1 MALAQDVDPNQ
12 FTGLT
17 GWVASVIDSL
27 GAVGVALLVALE
39 SIIPPIPSEIVLAM
53 AGYLSAEG
61 RFNVVFIV
69 LAATVGSLLGAL
81 VLYWLGAAL
90 GEERLK
96 RWLDHIPLVDLQDL
110 EKADRWF
117 ERHGRW
123 AVLIGRVVPVV
134 RSLVSV
140 PAGANRMP
148 LGEFILLTTL
158 GSGVWNALIVGA
170 GFTLGSRWEDVD
182 RYSSW
187 FNYAIFAVF
196 GFMIVSWAVKKVRRR
211 RGRAG
216 GGAARGRPAPPAGR
230 VGHQAAPTRD
240 VAPGEQGELLIRGP
254 QVFAGYWNRPDE
266 TAKVMTPDGF
276 FKSGDIGTMDE
287 RGYTTIVDR
296 KKDMILVSGF
306 NVYPNELEAVVSMH
320 PKVLEVAAVGV
331 PHENSGEAVKLF
343 VVRKDE
349 SLTERELFDYCARNL
364 TGYKKPKYIEFR
376 AELPKTNVGK
386 ILRREL
392 RDEAAK
398 KVEARGE
405 RQPA

>member
-123 AVLIGRVVPVV
+123 AVLIGRLVPVV

-211 RGRAG
+211 R
-216 GGAARGRPAPPAGR
+216 ARQSVTAGR
-230 VGHQAAPTRD
+230 
-240 VAPGEQGELLIRGP
+240 
-254 QVFAGYWNRPDE
+254 
-266 TAKVMTPDGF
+266 
-276 FKSGDIGTMDE
+276 
-287 RGYTTIVDR
+287 
-296 KKDMILVSGF
+296 
-306 NVYPNELEAVVSMH
+306 
-320 PKVLEVAAVGV
+320 
-331 PHENSGEAVKLF
+331 
-343 VVRKDE
+343 
-349 SLTERELFDYCARNL
+349 
-364 TGYKKPKYIEFR
+364 
-376 AELPKTNVGK
+376 
-386 ILRREL
+386 
-392 RDEAAK
+392 
-398 KVEARGE
+398 
-405 RQPA
+405 

>member
-1 MALAQDVDPNQ
+1 MALAQDVEPSQ

-17 GWVASVIDSL
+17 GWVADVIGAL

-53 AGYLSAEG
+53 AGYLASQG
-61 RFNVVFIV
+61 QFNVVLIV
-69 LAATVGSLLGAL
+69 VAATVGSLLGAL

-96 RWLDHIPLVDLQDL
+96 RWLDHIPLVDRDDL

-148 LGEFILLTTL
+148 LGEFVLLTTL

-170 GFTLGSRWEDVD
+170 GFALGSRWEEVD

-196 GFMIVSWAVKKVRRR
+196 GVMVVSWA
-211 RGRAG
+211 
-216 GGAARGRPAPPAGR
+216 
-230 VGHQAAPTRD
+230 
-240 VAPGEQGELLIRGP
+240 
-254 QVFAGYWNRPDE
+254 
-266 TAKVMTPDGF
+266 
-276 FKSGDIGTMDE
+276 
-287 RGYTTIVDR
+287 
-296 KKDMILVSGF
+296 
-306 NVYPNELEAVVSMH
+306 
-320 PKVLEVAAVGV
+320 
-331 PHENSGEAVKLF
+331 
-343 VVRKDE
+343 
-349 SLTERELFDYCARNL
+349 
-364 TGYKKPKYIEFR
+364 
-376 AELPKTNVGK
+376 
-386 ILRREL
+386 
-392 RDEAAK
+392 
-398 KVEARGE
+398 
-405 RQPA
+405 

>member
-17 GWVASVIDSL
+17 GWVASVIDSF

-61 RFNVVFIV
+61 RFNVVLIV
-69 LAATVGSLLGAL
+69 VAATVGSLLGAL

-90 GEERLK
+90 GEDRLK
-96 RWLDHIPLVDLQDL
+96 RWLDHIPLVDLEDL

-134 RSLVSV
+134 RSLVSI

-170 GFTLGSRWEDVD
+170 GFALGSRWEDVD

-211 RGRAG
+211 RARQSVTTGR
-216 GGAARGRPAPPAGR
+216 
-230 VGHQAAPTRD
+230 
-240 VAPGEQGELLIRGP
+240 
-254 QVFAGYWNRPDE
+254 
-266 TAKVMTPDGF
+266 
-276 FKSGDIGTMDE
+276 
-287 RGYTTIVDR
+287 
-296 KKDMILVSGF
+296 
-306 NVYPNELEAVVSMH
+306 
-320 PKVLEVAAVGV
+320 
-331 PHENSGEAVKLF
+331 
-343 VVRKDE
+343 
-349 SLTERELFDYCARNL
+349 
-364 TGYKKPKYIEFR
+364 
-376 AELPKTNVGK
+376 
-386 ILRREL
+386 
-392 RDEAAK
+392 
-398 KVEARGE
+398 
-405 RQPA
+405 